1 MRNTQRWRNQWTSAL
16 KSQLSL
22 ETLFPPVASLW
33 RAISPSFPRPKIL
46 RIGKHRKGLKL
57 FTAGYV
63 CIRDMTPCKQT
74 PRDKLHNHSTY
85 LCAYPFFTRE
95 EDFPDRLL
103 SLYEPDWSV
112 SGFLGQSRFL
122 RLILMWCDVM
132 RCYPL
137 LFYSSFRCASLSVAR
152 LPRLLWRTSLLNTTF
167 TRTVVNWKSC
177 IFLLKHNVIAY
188 LFVSLNTHYI
198 RIDFSE
204 HTVLSK

>member
-1 MRNTQRWRNQWTSAL
+1 MCVY
-16 KSQLSL
+16 
-22 ETLFPPVASLW
+22 ETWHHANRL
-33 RAISPSFPRPKIL
+33 RAINFIIIPLTFVLIHSSHAKKTFP
-46 RIGKHRKGLKL
+46 
-57 FTAGYV
+57 TV
-63 CIRDMTPCKQT
+63 CCLYMKQI
-74 PRDKLHNHSTY
+74 S
-85 LCAYPFFTRE
+85 
-95 EDFPDRLL
+95 
-103 SLYEPDWSV
+103 PDWSV
-112 SGFLGQSRFL
+112 SGFLEQSRFL

-204 HTVLSK
+204 HTVLSKYMQEYKIHSTQIFFFLMNWFW